1 MKQIMIFTATI
12 VIFAPCLAV
21 LNESDSFVPNI
32 IGLIYIA
39 FLVMCFRTKYD
50 KTMKRFVYQE
60 NKNNEEKRD
69 NSNWND

>member
-1 MKQIMIFTATI
+1 MKQIMIFTAAI

-39 FLVMCFRTKYD
+39 FLAMCFRTKYGRRYLTRLYRTIL
-50 KTMKRFVYQE
+50 KL
-60 NKNNEEKRD
+60 NERIGL
-69 NSNWND
+69 

>member
-1 MKQIMIFTATI
+1 MKQIMIFTAAV

-39 FLVMCFRTKYD
+39 FLVMCFRTKYGRRYLARLYRTIL
-50 KTMKRFVYQE
+50 KL
-60 NKNNEEKRD
+60 NERIGL
-69 NSNWND
+69 

>member
-1 MKQIMIFTATI
+1 MKQIMIFTAAV

-39 FLVMCFRTKYD
+39 FLVMCFRTKYGRRYLTRLYRIIL
-50 KTMKRFVYQE
+50 KLE
-60 NKNNEEKRD
+60 GIIGL
-69 NSNWND
+69 